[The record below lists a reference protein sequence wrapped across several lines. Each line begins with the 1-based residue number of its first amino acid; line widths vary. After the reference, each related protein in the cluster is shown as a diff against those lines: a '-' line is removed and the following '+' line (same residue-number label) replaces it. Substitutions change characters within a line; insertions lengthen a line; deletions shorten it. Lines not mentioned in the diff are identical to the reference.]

1 MWVMNAE
8 AIYFNGGILITYG
21 LFLMIGR
28 KIFLRRLYDSIIV
41 FIIVSSNPILNLV
54 KLGNIKYEYIFSI
67 FILML
72 PMIGLIYYITKG
84 RYSIYNI
91 KSKLLSDTLKEI
103 LNENKIVFEEQ
114 KNALLL
120 KDWDDKQIEYKYFLN
135 TVELN
140 TRDILDLPFLT
151 SMLSQL
157 KSRIKNNKTK
167 VFPVSGVFF
176 ILLGLIYMII
186 LLLISDK
193 M

>member
-28 KIFLRRLYDSIIV
+28 KIFLRRLYDSVIV
-41 FIIVSSNPILNLV
+41 FIIVSSNPILNLI
-54 KLGNIKYEYIFSI
+54 KSGNIKYEYIFSI
-67 FILML
+67 FILLL

-103 LNENKIVFEEQ
+103 LNENKIAFEEQ

-120 KDWDDKQIEYKYFLN
+120 KDWDDKQIRYKYFLN

-167 VFPVSGVFF
+167 VFPVSGVLF
-176 ILLGLIYMII
+176 ILLGLTYMII
-186 LLLISDK
+186 LLLITDSI
-193 M
+193 

>member
-1 MWVMNAE
+1 MNAE

>member
-28 KIFLRRLYDSIIV
+28 KIFLRRLYDSVIV
-41 FIIVSSNPILNLV
+41 FIIVSSNPILNLI
-54 KLGNIKYEYIFSI
+54 KSGNIKYEYIFSI
-67 FILML
+67 FILLL

-103 LNENKIVFEEQ
+103 LNENKIAFEEQ

-120 KDWDDKQIEYKYFLN
+120 KDWDDKQIRYKYFLN

-157 KSRIKNNKTK
+157 KSRIKNKKTK
-167 VFPVSGVFF
+167 VFPVSGVLF
-176 ILLGLIYMII
+176 ILLGLTYMII
-186 LLLISDK
+186 LLLITDSI
-193 M
+193 